1 MVTPFTKKGKR
12 LDWRGEVKGGW
23 FETCFVEES
32 LGHPTGDGNPKTT
45 GNRVL
50 ELRGG

>member
-1 MVTPFTKKGKR
+1 MVTPRQGKE
-12 LDWRGEVKGGW
+12 LEWRGEVKGW